1 MSAPGH
7 QSPGLDLDCTALI
20 YLHYTI
26 LYCNELNYTVLQWTK
41 LYSTIFCRQKNFVL
55 SNLEEFTWTLYILW
69 VSHIFLCLI
78 VCLNVAKVKPV
89 LIYQMNNIFQNHLE
103 GPNHW
108 TYFKMPCWPY
118 FINLNNRGGHKE
130 KQTRTPKVG
139 LNSSKFICGWFL
151 ACKS

>member
-1 MSAPGH
+1 MLKCQLNDRFFSGSKVNLSAPGH

-108 TYFKMPCWPY
+108 TYLKNAMLALF
-118 FINLNNRGGHKE
+118 HKSE
-130 KQTRTPKVG
+130 
-139 LNSSKFICGWFL
+139 
-151 ACKS
+151 